1 MEVVSKDD
9 VADGP
14 CRSWRANKSLMRTGD
29 LLLAALTLIL
39 ALEGKVWTIAMLERQ
54 LDGCAR
60 DQLDSAVA
68 QSAVSA

>member
-1 MEVVSKDD
+1 MMWPMDLVGAGSPTK
-9 VADGP
+9 
-14 CRSWRANKSLMRTGD
+14 RLMRTGD

-39 ALEGKVWTIAMLERQ
+39 ALEGKVWTVAMLERQ

-60 DQLDSAVA
+60 DHLDSAVA